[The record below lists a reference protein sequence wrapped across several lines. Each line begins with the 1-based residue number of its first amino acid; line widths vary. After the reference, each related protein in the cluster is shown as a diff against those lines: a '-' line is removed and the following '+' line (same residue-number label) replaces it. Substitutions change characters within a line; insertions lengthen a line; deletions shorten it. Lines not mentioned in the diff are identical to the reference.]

1 MKVKYIL
8 IKKMLLSVLLGL
20 AAYQLFILSLGI
32 LSQPK
37 YFNLTFQPINQAI
50 MQTNAPNISI
60 ELTTESSDFEYKV
73 IGYRAGTSRAS
84 IIVKR
89 NNQSFVVQQGE
100 LLENK
105 YKLVSVDL
113 DSAIFEYM
121 GKKYELKT
129 ELTNGKK

>member
-1 MKVKYIL
+1 
-8 IKKMLLSVLLGL
+8 MLLSVLLGL

>member
-1 MKVKYIL
+1 
-8 IKKMLLSVLLGL
+8 
-20 AAYQLFILSLGI
+20 
-32 LSQPK
+32 
-37 YFNLTFQPINQAI
+37 